1 MNMSHRRSITYD
13 KGLFHLRTE
22 HSSYMFRVTPQGQL
36 EHLHYGAPVRDA
48 DAEALALKRT
58 MPYGD
63 SVLYPGGGA
72 AYCLDVLPLEWSGAG
87 RGDYRPSPVEFV
99 TDSGSWTAD
108 FEYVGHTITPGS
120 TETRC
125 GLPTAYGGDMTLA
138 VLLRDEAAGAEL
150 RLYYTTY
157 PAEDVITRRAELVCT
172 GAGLSIRKLMSLSLD
187 LAERDLKM
195 TTFTGNW
202 IREAHRHDAA
212 IEGTLV
218 NESRTGFSS
227 NRANPGFILSERA
240 ADERRGRVWGF
251 NLVYSGNHMSCVS
264 ADPRGTVRVM
274 SGISPDRF
282 EWRLGTGESFETPEA
297 VMCFSAEGLGGMSRA
312 MHDFVNRHIV
322 RGPWAGRG
330 RPVLVNAWEGFM
342 FDFDAKRL
350 LSVARRAKA
359 MGAELFVMD
368 DGWFVGRDDDTG
380 GLGDYEPDEKKL
392 PEGVSGLAR
401 EVKKLGLGF
410 GIWVEPEAVSPKSRL
425 YAAHPDWAIT
435 EPGREPVYGRNE
447 LLLDLTRGEVRDYI
461 VDSVTRLLDSAEI
474 SYVKWDMNRQMAGVG
489 GAYSHRY
496 ILGLY
501 EVLHRV
507 FDARPDIL
515 FESCSSGGNRFDLG
529 MLCFSPQIWASDD
542 TDPIER
548 LDIQRGLSYLYPLS
562 TMGAHVSASP
572 HAQTLRHTP
581 LGTRFAVSCFGCLG
595 YELDLRELSPV
606 EMREARRQIEF
617 YKKHRMTLQYG
628 RLYRFDL
635 PDGREAFECVARDG
649 AEAVTGHFRRLVHAA
664 PAFEKLPADGLDA
677 AALYEVESLPA
688 LLRISD
694 FGGLIKH
701 ALPVKLRPGG
711 AILRAADS
719 LTGLRQ
725 DTERCTASGAA
736 LMDGIRLQN
745 LFSGTGYDK
754 ALRLPGDFGSEIY
767 LITRVGKAK

>member
-138 VLLRDEAAGAEL
+138 VLLRDEAADAEL

-157 PAEDVITRRAELVCT
+157 PDEDVITRRAELVCT

-212 IEGTLV
+212 VEGTLI

-447 LLLDLTRGEVRDYI
+447 LLLDLTRGEVRDYL
-461 VDSVTRLLDSAEI
+461 VDSVTKLLDSAEI

-548 LDIQRGLSYLYPLS
+548 LDIQRGFSYLYPLS

-628 RLYRFDL
+628 RLYRFAL

-725 DTERCTASGAA
+725 DKERCTASGAA

>member
-48 DAEALALKRT
+48 DAEALSLKRT

-157 PAEDVITRRAELVCT
+157 PDEDVITRRAELVCT

-212 IEGTLV
+212 VEGTLI

-264 ADPRGTVRVM
+264 TDPRGTVRVM

-342 FDFDAKRL
+342 FDFDARRL

-368 DGWFVGRDDDTG
+368 DGWFIGRDDDTG

-725 DTERCTASGAA
+725 DTERYTASGAA

-745 LFSGTGYDK
+745 LFSGTGYNK

>member
-48 DAEALALKRT
+48 DAEALSLKRT

-157 PAEDVITRRAELVCT
+157 PDEDVITRRAELVCT

-195 TTFTGNW
+195 TTFTGSW

-212 IEGTLV
+212 VEGTLI

-251 NLVYSGNHMSCVS
+251 NLVYSGNHMSSVS

-350 LSVARRAKA
+350 LSVAKRAKA
-359 MGAELFVMD
+359 MGTELFVMD

-380 GLGDYEPDEKKL
+380 GLGDYEPDAKKL

-548 LDIQRGLSYLYPLS
+548 LDIQRGFSYLYPLS

-725 DTERCTASGAA
+725 DTERYTASGAA

>member
-48 DAEALALKRT
+48 DAEALSLKRT

-138 VLLRDEAAGAEL
+138 VLLRDEAADAEL

-157 PAEDVITRRAELVCT
+157 PDEDVITRRAELVCT

-195 TTFTGNW
+195 TTFTGSW

-212 IEGTLV
+212 VEGTLV

-264 ADPRGTVRVM
+264 TDPRGTVRVM

-350 LSVARRAKA
+350 LSVAKRAKA
-359 MGAELFVMD
+359 MGTELFVMD

-380 GLGDYEPDEKKL
+380 GLGDYEPDAKKL

-725 DTERCTASGAA
+725 DTERYTASGAA

>member
-48 DAEALALKRT
+48 DAEALSLKRT

-187 LAERDLKM
+187 LAERDLKL
-195 TTFTGNW
+195 TTFTGGW

-212 IEGTLV
+212 VEGTLI

-282 EWRLGTGESFETPEA
+282 EWPLGTGESFETPEA

-342 FDFDAKRL
+342 FDFDARRL
-350 LSVARRAKA
+350 LSVAKRAKA

-368 DGWFVGRDDDTG
+368 DGWFIGRDDDTG
-380 GLGDYEPDEKKL
+380 GLGDYEPDAKKL
-392 PEGVSGLAR
+392 PEGVAGLAR
-401 EVKKLGLGF
+401 EVQKLGLGF

-461 VDSVTRLLDSAEI
+461 VDSVTRLLDSAGI

-581 LGTRFAVSCFGCLG
+581 LGTRFAASCFGCLG

-677 AALYEVESLPA
+677 AALYEVESLPT

-725 DTERCTASGAA
+725 DKERCTASGAA

>member
-99 TDSGSWTAD
+99 TDSGSWTSD

-157 PAEDVITRRAELVCT
+157 PAEDVIARRAELVCT

-195 TTFTGNW
+195 TTFTGSW

-212 IEGTLV
+212 VEGTLI

-342 FDFDAKRL
+342 FDFDARRL
-350 LSVARRAKA
+350 LSVAKRAKA

-447 LLLDLTRGEVRDYI
+447 LLLYLSRGEVRDYI

-725 DTERCTASGAA
+725 DKERCTASGAA

>member
-36 EHLHYGAPVRDA
+36 EHLHYGAPVCDA
-48 DAEALALKRT
+48 DAEALSLKRT

-195 TTFTGNW
+195 TTFTGSW
-202 IREAHRHDAA
+202 IREAHRHDTAV
-212 IEGTLV
+212 EGTLV

-342 FDFDAKRL
+342 FDFDARRL
-350 LSVARRAKA
+350 LSVAKRAKA

-380 GLGDYEPDEKKL
+380 GLGDYEPDAKKL

-548 LDIQRGLSYLYPLS
+548 LDIQRGFSYLYPLS

-688 LLRISD
+688 LLRILD

-745 LFSGTGYDK
+745 LFPGTGYDK

>member
-48 DAEALALKRT
+48 DAEALSLKRT

-157 PAEDVITRRAELVCT
+157 PDEDVITRRSELVCT

-212 IEGTLV
+212 VEGTLV

-342 FDFDAKRL
+342 FDFDARRL

-380 GLGDYEPDEKKL
+380 GLGDYEPDAKKL

-548 LDIQRGLSYLYPLS
+548 LDIQRGFSYLYPLS

-745 LFSGTGYDK
+745 LFSGTGYNK

>member
-48 DAEALALKRT
+48 DAEALSLKRT

-99 TDSGSWTAD
+99 TDSGSWTSD

-125 GLPTAYGGDMTLA
+125 GLPMAYGGDMTLA

-212 IEGTLV
+212 VEGTLI

-297 VMCFSAEGLGGMSRA
+297 VMCFSADGLGGMSRA

-342 FDFDAKRL
+342 FDFDARRL
-350 LSVARRAKA
+350 LSVAKRAKA

-380 GLGDYEPDEKKL
+380 GLGDYEPDAKKL

-725 DTERCTASGAA
+725 NAERCTASGAA

>member
-48 DAEALALKRT
+48 DAEALSLKRT

-187 LAERDLKM
+187 LAERDLKL
-195 TTFTGNW
+195 TTFTGSW

-212 IEGTLV
+212 VEGTLID
-218 NESRTGFSS
+218 ESRTGFSS

-342 FDFDAKRL
+342 FDFDARRL

-368 DGWFVGRDDDTG
+368 DGWFIGRDDDTG

-392 PEGVSGLAR
+392 PEGVSGLTR

-461 VDSVTRLLDSAEI
+461 VDSVTKLLDSAEI

-635 PDGREAFECVARDG
+635 PDGREAFECVSRDG

-745 LFSGTGYDK
+745 LFSGTGYNK

>member
-22 HSSYMFRVTPQGQL
+22 HSSYLFRVTPQGQL

-99 TDSGSWTAD
+99 TDSGSWTSD

-157 PAEDVITRRAELVCT
+157 PDEDVITRRAELVCT

-195 TTFTGNW
+195 TTFTGSW

-212 IEGTLV
+212 AEGTLV

-240 ADERRGRVWGF
+240 AGERRGRVWGF

-342 FDFDAKRL
+342 FDFDARRL
-350 LSVARRAKA
+350 LSVAKRAKA

-380 GLGDYEPDEKKL
+380 GLGDYEPDAKKL

-461 VDSVTRLLDSAEI
+461 VDSVTKLLDSAEI

-725 DTERCTASGAA
+725 DTERYTASGAA

>member
-157 PAEDVITRRAELVCT
+157 PDEDVITRRAELVCT

-212 IEGTLV
+212 VEGTLI

-350 LSVARRAKA
+350 LSVAKRAKA

-380 GLGDYEPDEKKL
+380 GLGDYEPDAKKL

-447 LLLDLTRGEVRDYI
+447 LLLDLARSEVRDYI

-548 LDIQRGLSYLYPLS
+548 LDIQRGFSYLYPLS

-635 PDGREAFECVARDG
+635 PDGREAFECVSRDG

-701 ALPVKLRPGG
+701 ALPVKLRTGG

-745 LFSGTGYDK
+745 LFSGTGYNK

>member
-48 DAEALALKRT
+48 DAEALSLKRT

-157 PAEDVITRRAELVCT
+157 PDEDVITRRAELVCT

-195 TTFTGNW
+195 TTFTGSW

-212 IEGTLV
+212 VEGTLV

-297 VMCFSAEGLGGMSRA
+297 VMCFSADGLGGMSRA

-548 LDIQRGLSYLYPLS
+548 LDIQRGFSYLYPLS

>member
-48 DAEALALKRT
+48 DAEALSLKRT

-157 PAEDVITRRAELVCT
+157 PDEDVITRRAELVCT

-195 TTFTGNW
+195 TTFTGSW

-212 IEGTLV
+212 VEGTLV

-297 VMCFSAEGLGGMSRA
+297 VMCFSADGLGGMSRA

-380 GLGDYEPDEKKL
+380 GLGDYEPDTKKL

-447 LLLDLTRGEVRDYI
+447 LLLDLTRGEVRDYL
-461 VDSVTRLLDSAEI
+461 VDSVTKLLDSAEI

-548 LDIQRGLSYLYPLS
+548 LDIQRGFSYLYPLS

-725 DTERCTASGAA
+725 DTERYTASGAA

>member
-48 DAEALALKRT
+48 DAEALSLKRT

-157 PAEDVITRRAELVCT
+157 PDEDVITRRAELVCT
-172 GAGLSIRKLMSLSLD
+172 GAGLSVRKLMSLSLD

-195 TTFTGNW
+195 TTFTGSW

-212 IEGTLV
+212 VEGTLI

-264 ADPRGTVRVM
+264 TDPRGTVRVM

-297 VMCFSAEGLGGMSRA
+297 VMCFSADGLGGISRA

-342 FDFDAKRL
+342 FDFDARRL
-350 LSVARRAKA
+350 LSVAKRAKA

-380 GLGDYEPDEKKL
+380 GLGDYEPDAKKL
-392 PEGVSGLAR
+392 PEGVSGLAH

-548 LDIQRGLSYLYPLS
+548 LDIQRGFSYLYPLS

-725 DTERCTASGAA
+725 DTERYTASGAA

>member
-99 TDSGSWTAD
+99 TDSGSWTSD

-157 PAEDVITRRAELVCT
+157 PAEDVIARRAELVCT
-172 GAGLSIRKLMSLSLD
+172 GAALSIRKLMSLSLD

-195 TTFTGNW
+195 TTFTGSW

-212 IEGTLV
+212 VEGTLV

-342 FDFDAKRL
+342 FDFDARRL
-350 LSVARRAKA
+350 LSVAKRAKA

-368 DGWFVGRDDDTG
+368 DGWFVGRNDDTG
-380 GLGDYEPDEKKL
+380 GLGDYEPDAKKL

-447 LLLDLTRGEVRDYI
+447 LLLDLTRSEVRDYI

-542 TDPIER
+542 TDPTER

-635 PDGREAFECVARDG
+635 PDGREAFECVSRDG

-677 AALYEVESLPA
+677 AALYEVESLPT

-719 LTGLRQ
+719 LAGLRQ
-725 DTERCTASGAA
+725 NAERYTASGAA

>member
-48 DAEALALKRT
+48 DAEALSLKRT

-157 PAEDVITRRAELVCT
+157 PDEDVITRRAELACT

-212 IEGTLV
+212 VEGTLI

-240 ADERRGRVWGF
+240 ADERHGRAWGF

-380 GLGDYEPDEKKL
+380 GLGDYEPDAKKL

-447 LLLDLTRGEVRDYI
+447 LLLDLTRGEVRDYL

-548 LDIQRGLSYLYPLS
+548 LDIQRGFSYLYPLS

-701 ALPVKLRPGG
+701 ALPVKLRTGG

-745 LFSGTGYDK
+745 LFSGTGYNK

>member
-48 DAEALALKRT
+48 DAEALSLKRT

-157 PAEDVITRRAELVCT
+157 PDEDVITRRAELVCT

-195 TTFTGNW
+195 TTFTGSW

-212 IEGTLV
+212 VEGTLV

-240 ADERRGRVWGF
+240 ADERHGRAWGF

-380 GLGDYEPDEKKL
+380 GLGDYEPDAKKL

-548 LDIQRGLSYLYPLS
+548 LDIQRGFSYLYPLS

>member
-48 DAEALALKRT
+48 DAEALSLKRT

-72 AYCLDVLPLEWSGAG
+72 AYCLDVLPIEWSGAG

-187 LAERDLKM
+187 LAERDLKL
-195 TTFTGNW
+195 TTFTGSW

-212 IEGTLV
+212 VEGTLI

-350 LSVARRAKA
+350 LSVAKRAKA

-606 EMREARRQIEF
+606 EMREARRQIDF

-725 DTERCTASGAA
+725 DTERYTASGAA

>member
-48 DAEALALKRT
+48 DAEALSLKRT

-187 LAERDLKM
+187 LAERDLKL
-195 TTFTGNW
+195 TTFTGSW

-212 IEGTLV
+212 VEGTLID
-218 NESRTGFSS
+218 ESRTGFSS

-312 MHDFVNRHIV
+312 MHDFV
-322 RGPWAGRG
+322 
-330 RPVLVNAWEGFM
+330 
-342 FDFDAKRL
+342 
-350 LSVARRAKA
+350 
-359 MGAELFVMD
+359 
-368 DGWFVGRDDDTG
+368 
-380 GLGDYEPDEKKL
+380 
-392 PEGVSGLAR
+392 
-401 EVKKLGLGF
+401 
-410 GIWVEPEAVSPKSRL
+410 
-425 YAAHPDWAIT
+425 
-435 EPGREPVYGRNE
+435 
-447 LLLDLTRGEVRDYI
+447 
-461 VDSVTRLLDSAEI
+461 
-474 SYVKWDMNRQMAGVG
+474 NRQMAGVG

-635 PDGREAFECVARDG
+635 PDGREAFECVSRDG

-745 LFSGTGYDK
+745 LFSGTGYNK

>member
-48 DAEALALKRT
+48 DAEALSLKRT

-187 LAERDLKM
+187 LAERDLKL
-195 TTFTGNW
+195 TTFTGSW

-212 IEGTLV
+212 VEGTLI

-264 ADPRGTVRVM
+264 TDPRGTVRVM

-350 LSVARRAKA
+350 LSVAKRAKA

-461 VDSVTRLLDSAEI
+461 VDSVTKLLDSAEI

-507 FDARPDIL
+507 FDARPGIL

-548 LDIQRGLSYLYPLS
+548 LDIQRGFSYLYPLS
-562 TMGAHVSASP
+562 TMGAHVSTSP

-664 PAFEKLPADGLDA
+664 PALEKLPADGLDA

-725 DTERCTASGAA
+725 DTERYTASGAA

>member
-195 TTFTGNW
+195 TTFTGSW

-212 IEGTLV
+212 VEGTLI

-380 GLGDYEPDEKKL
+380 GLGDYEPDAKKL

-461 VDSVTRLLDSAEI
+461 VDSVTKLLDSAEI

-548 LDIQRGLSYLYPLS
+548 LDIQRGFSYLYPLS

-701 ALPVKLRPGG
+701 ALPVKLRTGG

-745 LFSGTGYDK
+745 LFSGTGYNK

>member
-48 DAEALALKRT
+48 DAEALSLKRT

-157 PAEDVITRRAELVCT
+157 PDEDVITRRAELACT

-212 IEGTLV
+212 VEGTLI

-251 NLVYSGNHMSCVS
+251 NLVYSGNHMSSVS

-350 LSVARRAKA
+350 LSVAKRAKA
-359 MGAELFVMD
+359 MGTELFVMD

-380 GLGDYEPDEKKL
+380 GLGDYEPDAKKL

-701 ALPVKLRPGG
+701 ALPVKLRTGG

-745 LFSGTGYDK
+745 LFSGTGYNK

>member
-22 HSSYMFRVTPQGQL
+22 HSSYLFRVTPQGQL

-99 TDSGSWTAD
+99 TDSGSWTSD

-157 PAEDVITRRAELVCT
+157 PDEDVITRRAELVCT

-195 TTFTGNW
+195 TTFTGSW

-212 IEGTLV
+212 AEGTLV

-342 FDFDAKRL
+342 FDFDARRL
-350 LSVARRAKA
+350 LSVAKRAKA

-380 GLGDYEPDEKKL
+380 GLGDYEPDAKKL

-461 VDSVTRLLDSAEI
+461 VDSVTKLLDSAEI

-562 TMGAHVSASP
+562 TMGSHVSASP

>member
-1 MNMSHRRSITYD
+1 M
-13 KGLFHLRTE
+13 
-22 HSSYMFRVTPQGQL
+22 V
-36 EHLHYGAPVRDA
+36 
-48 DAEALALKRT
+48 
-58 MPYGD
+58 
-63 SVLYPGGGA
+63 
-72 AYCLDVLPLEWSGAG
+72 G
-87 RGDYRPSPVEFV
+87 RGQGGLPPIELV
-99 TDSGSWTAD
+99 TDAGSWTAD

-157 PAEDVITRRAELVCT
+157 PAEDVITRRAELVCN
-172 GAGLSIRKLMSLSLD
+172 GAGLSVRKLMSLSLD

-195 TTFTGNW
+195 TTFTGSW

-212 IEGTLV
+212 VEGTLV

-240 ADERRGRVWGF
+240 ADERHGRAWGF

-297 VMCFSAEGLGGMSRA
+297 AMCFSAEGLGGMSRA

-342 FDFDAKRL
+342 FDFDARRL
-350 LSVARRAKA
+350 LSVAKRAKA

-380 GLGDYEPDEKKL
+380 GLGDYEPDAKKL

-461 VDSVTRLLDSAEI
+461 VDSVTKLLDSAEI

-635 PDGREAFECVARDG
+635 PDGREAFECVSRDG

-745 LFSGTGYDK
+745 LFSGTGYNK

>member
-157 PAEDVITRRAELVCT
+157 PDEDVITRRAELVCT

-195 TTFTGNW
+195 TTFTGSW

-212 IEGTLV
+212 VEGTLV

-240 ADERRGRVWGF
+240 ADERHGRAWGF

-380 GLGDYEPDEKKL
+380 GLGDYEPDAKKL

-447 LLLDLTRGEVRDYI
+447 LLLDLTRGEVRDYL

-581 LGTRFAVSCFGCLG
+581 LDTRFAVSCFGCLG

-701 ALPVKLRPGG
+701 ALPVKLRTGG

-745 LFSGTGYDK
+745 LFSGTGYNK

>member
-48 DAEALALKRT
+48 DAEALSLKRT

-212 IEGTLV
+212 VEGTLV

-322 RGPWAGRG
+322 RGAWAGRG

-461 VDSVTRLLDSAEI
+461 VDSVTKLLDSAEI

-581 LGTRFAVSCFGCLG
+581 MGTRFAVSCFGCLG

-701 ALPVKLRPGG
+701 ALPLKLRPGG

-725 DTERCTASGAA
+725 DKERCTASGAA

>member
-22 HSSYMFRVTPQGQL
+22 HSSYLFRVTPQGQL

-125 GLPTAYGGDMTLA
+125 DLPTAYGGDMTLA
-138 VLLRDEAAGAEL
+138 VLLRDEAADAEL
-150 RLYYTTY
+150 RLYYPTY
-157 PAEDVITRRAELVCT
+157 PDEDVITRRAELVCT

-212 IEGTLV
+212 VEGTLI

-342 FDFDAKRL
+342 FDFDARRL

-359 MGAELFVMD
+359 MGAELFVMY
-368 DGWFVGRDDDTG
+368 DGWFIVRDDDTG
-380 GLGDYEPDEKKL
+380 GLGDYEPDAKKL

-447 LLLDLTRGEVRDYI
+447 LLLDLTRGEVRDYL

-548 LDIQRGLSYLYPLS
+548 LDIQRGLSYLEI
-562 TMGAHVSASP
+562 GRAS
-572 HAQTLRHTP
+572 
-581 LGTRFAVSCFGCLG
+581 C
-595 YELDLRELSPV
+595 RE
-606 EMREARRQIEF
+606 
-617 YKKHRMTLQYG
+617 
-628 RLYRFDL
+628 
-635 PDGREAFECVARDG
+635 
-649 AEAVTGHFRRLVHAA
+649 
-664 PAFEKLPADGLDA
+664 
-677 AALYEVESLPA
+677 
-688 LLRISD
+688 
-694 FGGLIKH
+694 
-701 ALPVKLRPGG
+701 
-711 AILRAADS
+711 
-719 LTGLRQ
+719 
-725 DTERCTASGAA
+725 
-736 LMDGIRLQN
+736 
-745 LFSGTGYDK
+745 
-754 ALRLPGDFGSEIY
+754 
-767 LITRVGKAK
+767 RV

>member
-157 PAEDVITRRAELVCT
+157 PDEDVITRRAELVCT

-195 TTFTGNW
+195 TTFTGSW

-725 DTERCTASGAA
+725 DKERCTASGAA